1 LSPQAGHFEI
11 QPTLSPPRFDASD
24 EPGIM
29 IKGNMRSLHTKETL
43 RLRLRYIGFASL
55 LLLTVSCVRPSDPE
69 KPLETP
75 FPVTDEWGNSRDY
88 RLYLPD
94 SSKSPFPLLVYFHG
108 VISPD
113 FKKIAGLK
121 NYTGSPIEETGLIP
135 FCRDQRIALLVPE
148 AKYEYTFLRRRSK
161 GWLIEKETDG
171 VEKII
176 DTVVERYPINRGR
189 IYLAGISAGAVFS
202 HHLANRRP
210 RFYSAILSHSQA
222 YVSPE
227 GVVLRPV
234 EQGPRFGVVFC
245 YNIGDYKNLI
255 AFCEESE
262 RIYRED
268 GYRTILL
275 RDLPPRGHAWSSPNN
290 ARFWKL
296 LQSLGQKP

>member
-1 LSPQAGHFEI
+1 MKNRIMKILPAGKSLQSIALSAG
-11 QPTLSPPRFDASD
+11 LALAL
-24 EPGIM
+24 M
-29 IKGNMRSLHTKETL
+29 L
-43 RLRLRYIGFASL
+43 A
-55 LLLTVSCVRPSDPE
+55 VSCGRPSAPGE
-69 KPLETP
+69 ALETP
-75 FPVTDEWGNSRDY
+75 FPVTDQSGNQREY
-88 RLYLPD
+88 RLFWPGQ
-94 SSKSPFPLLVYFHG
+94 SGAPHPLLIYFHG
-108 VISPD
+108 VMSPD
-113 FKKIAGLK
+113 FKNSRSLK

-135 FCRDQRIALLVPE
+135 FCRARRIALLVPE
-148 AKYEYTFLRRRSK
+148 AKYEYTFLGRSSK
-161 GWLIEKETDG
+161 GWVTEKEIDG

-176 DTVVERYPINRGR
+176 DTIVEHYPVERSG

-227 GVVLRPV
+227 GVVLRPA
-234 EQGPRFGVVFC
+234 ERGPRFGVVFC
-245 YNIGDYKNLI
+245 YNNGDYKNII
-255 AFCEESE
+255 AFCEASE

-296 LQSLGQKP
+296 LRSLGQKP

>member
-1 LSPQAGHFEI
+1 MKTRI
-11 QPTLSPPRFDASD
+11 MKTLSVRKSIPSKALI
-24 EPGIM
+24 ELLAL
-29 IKGNMRSLHTKETL
+29 SLML
-43 RLRLRYIGFASL
+43 A
-55 LLLTVSCVRPSDPE
+55 VSCGRPSAPGE
-69 KPLETP
+69 ALETP
-75 FPVTDEWGNSRDY
+75 FPVTDQEGNKREY
-88 RLYLPD
+88 RLFWPGQ
-94 SSKSPFPLLVYFHG
+94 SGAPHPLLIYFHG
-108 VISPD
+108 VMSPD
-113 FKKIAGLK
+113 FKNSRSLR
-121 NYTGSPIEETGLIP
+121 NYTGSPVEETGLIP
-135 FCRDQRIALLVPE
+135 FCRDRRIALLVPE
-148 AKYEYTFLRRRSK
+148 ALYEYTFLRRPSK
-161 GWLIEKETDG
+161 GWVVEKEIDG

-176 DTVVERYPINRGR
+176 DGVIERYPVERDS

-227 GVVLRPV
+227 GVVLRPA
-234 EQGPRFGVVFC
+234 EKGPRFGVVFC
-245 YNIGDYKNLI
+245 YNVGDYQNLI

-296 LQSLGQKP
+296 LRSLGQKS